1 MIGLVYKGQV
11 NYITR
16 LEDFADFMEPEV
28 YEAMIRALDEG
39 LIENYREKYEELKK
53 DYETLQE
60 EYDELEDLSDELTEC
75 QEQLDDAEQKYELL
89 QQSIKVLIGQFY
101 QRYIEQEDIIPT
113 LEKLV

>member
-16 LEDFADFMEPEV
+16 LEDFADFMELEV
-28 YEAMIRALDEG
+28 YEAVKKV
-39 LIENYREKYEELKK
+39 IEDYGEKYREKYEELKK
-53 DYETLQE
+53 DYDFLQE
-60 EYDELEDLSDELTEC
+60 EYDELDDLSDELAEC

-89 QQSIKVLIGQFY
+89 HHSIKVLIGQFY
-101 QRYIEQEDIIPT
+101 QRYIQQDDIIPT

>member
-16 LEDFADFMEPEV
+16 IEDFRDFMEPEV
-28 YEAMIRALDEG
+28 YEAIEQAMGEG
-39 LIENYREKYEELKK
+39 LIENYREKYEELLE
-53 DYETLQE
+53 DYNSLQE
-60 EYDELEDLSDELTEC
+60 DYDELYGVSDELAEC
-75 QEQLDDAEQKYELL
+75 ERELCEAEEKYNLL
-89 QQSIKVLIGQFY
+89 QHSIKVLIGQFY

>member
-28 YEAMIRALDEG
+28 YEAVKNVIESYV
-39 LIENYREKYEELKK
+39 ENYREKYEELKK
-53 DYETLQE
+53 DYDFLQE
-60 EYDELEDLSDELTEC
+60 EYDGLEDLSDELAEC

-89 QQSIKVLIGQFY
+89 QHSIKVLIGQFY
-101 QRYIEQEDIIPT
+101 QRYIQQEDIIPT